1 MKGRNVMVQTAQHS
15 NVAQHPASAASLPP
29 MKRSITVN
37 DQEVEVELPRRYTS
51 PSQMTDALM
60 LRFDRH
66 CAFSFLA
73 PFAKKCVADKKV
85 PTPEE
90 VSAAWL
96 AWDIGKAREVG
107 TGSTI
112 RERAAA
118 LVADA
123 LLPAGKTYAKGQKGA
138 MTERIV
144 AAIDDGS
151 ASERTTALFNDALA
165 KLRKEAEAKRGTK
178 TTKESVASDSIEV

>member
-1 MKGRNVMVQTAQHS
+1 MAQTAQT
-15 NVAQHPASAASLPP
+15 NVTQHPASQASLPP

-37 DQEVEVELPRRYTS
+37 DTEVEVELPRRYTS

-85 PTPEE
+85 PTPAE
-90 VSAAWL
+90 VAAAWL

-107 TGSTI
+107 TGTTI

-118 LVADA
+118 LVAEQV
-123 LLPAGKTYAKGQKGA
+123 LPPGKTYAKGDKGK
-138 MTERIV
+138 MTTRILN
-144 AAIDDGS
+144 AIDDGS
-151 ASERTTALFNDALA
+151 ALPATVEKFDAALA

-178 TTKESVASDSIEV
+178 SSKESTTADAITI